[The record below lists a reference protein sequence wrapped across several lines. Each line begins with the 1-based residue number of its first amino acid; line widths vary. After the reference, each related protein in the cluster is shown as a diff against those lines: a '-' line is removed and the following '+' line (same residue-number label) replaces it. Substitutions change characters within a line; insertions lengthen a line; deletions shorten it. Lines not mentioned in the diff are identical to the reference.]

1 MFFVSNYHS
10 DQTKFD
16 LYYAY
21 VSFKQKRT
29 TLNDKIIPRE
39 IHEPC

>member
-21 VSFKQKRT
+21 VNFKQKKK
-29 TLNDKIIPRE
+29 DYV
-39 IHEPC
+39 